1 MKRRLTF
8 WMILLFAP
16 MLILLSVWMSEYS
29 FETAMRR
36 EQERVQMTEAFIA
49 PQVQEAVSRLNYEG
63 VVQAARQYRRVYAAQ
78 GIELIFCYNRI
89 PLGEATLPNRN
100 YETLL
105 TGTRTAM
112 LDTLSDPERYV
123 ITEPLTS
130 EVIMLLLSDVS
141 ALYDMR
147 TELRQ
152 TFLLV
157 SAVGAVLLALM
168 SWLIASRFTRP
179 IAKLTN
185 AAEALSEGNESAAL
199 PVQRKDELGT
209 LARSFEKMQKAV
221 KTREDDLRQE
231 AAKRQSMLDALA
243 HEMRTPLC
251 SLLGNARYL
260 QMPITDEERREV
272 VDDMAKEIKR
282 LSDMDAQLM
291 KLTQLRDEAL
301 EWEDVALLPLLNE
314 TAQRVQAQ
322 TDGIRIIVEG
332 RNSII
337 AGDRELLSMLA
348 DNLTVNAVRASKEGQ
363 TVVLTAQHNGFSV
376 KDQGCG
382 MTQEQLEHAFEPFYK
397 ADKARTRAHGGAGL
411 GLTVCKQI
419 ADLHDGQLSFRSEFG
434 KGTQVDFTT
443 SLHDVADFVTHLDVP
458 CDQEVSHP

>member
-36 EQERVQMTEAFIA
+36 EQEKVQMTEAFIA

-63 VVQAARQYRRVYAAQ
+63 VVQAARQYRRVYTAQ

-123 ITEPLTS
+123 IAEPLTS

-185 AAEALSEGNESAAL
+185 ATEVLSEGNESAAL

-209 LARSFEKMQKAV
+209 LARSFGKMQKAV

-322 TDGIRIIVEG
+322 IDGIRIIVEG

-419 ADLHDGQLSFRSEFG
+419 ADLHNGQLSFSSESG
-434 KGTQVDFTT
+434 KGTRVDFTT